1 MFTKNIFNQ
10 KSDAIVDLINK
21 INEADYKVKMEAL
34 KGGQVKLDKNKNN
47 KLDADDFK
55 ILRGE
60 KKKVEEASP
69 FDWKKPREPEVKGGS
84 GVKAGR
90 AYGGA
95 AQKSKPEQNDAD
107 DKKKKVDEEIDPND
121 VTTDTLA
128 GRVKGKSKN
137 PFLQSKVRL
146 DVPGNVKEEVEQVD
160 EALRTVS
167 THGKGEGE
175 HHAVV
180 KRDPEWNE
188 YQVHF
193 YKGGK
198 HMGEGPVS
206 HHDDKADAQSTAE
219 TEVKRMNA
227 KKNEEFNLED
237 IDPALVEEFMQSE
250 EFEQLDELSKK
261 TLKSYVGKAVDRVS
275 DTQFRAGKH
284 WEKGNKASA
293 DYESKETLKRM
304 RGIHK
309 ATSRMAKEDV
319 EQTDE
324 AATMQPKGPARV
336 DVPAYKRVNMK
347 PLSLKDVV
355 TKSTEKKSNQ
365 PNAVKEEAEQIDE
378 LSKKTLASY
387 AKKASSSSH
396 ENSASNLASR
406 AAYKL
411 GSNDADDGAKDDEKS
426 FRRSKGVGKAIDRLT
441 KEEVELDEA
450 KGSYELYHSQYSGAV
465 HHGLAH
471 HASKEGLS
479 VHDDD
484 YHQHVSMGPRKPAEG
499 ETVSHHIP
507 AKDTKGNDH
516 MIHMQVYNKG
526 GDNKPYE
533 LNTYSSKVPK
543 RHVKEESEQI
553 DELSKE
559 TLKSYQDKA
568 VKSSPGTRRGYQRII
583 GVARSAEKLKKEE
596 VEQVDEREL
605 SSGETA
611 EKERIV
617 HGMKKGLS
625 GFKARYGSRAKEVM
639 YATAT
644 KKAKE

>member
-1 MFTKNIFNQ
+1 MVSQLEKHYPYVNGTANLTEKYMFTKNIFNQ
-10 KSDAIVDLINK
+10 KPDAIVDLIND

-34 KGGQVKLDKNKNN
+34 KGNQHKIDKNKNG
-47 KLDADDFK
+47 KVDPHDFK

-60 KKKVEEASP
+60 KKVEEASP
-69 FDWKKPREPEVKGGS
+69 FDWKKPREPEAKGGS

-90 AYGGA
+90 AYGGS
-95 AQKSKPEQNDAD
+95 AQKSKPEQNDD
-107 DKKKKVDEEIDPND
+107 DKKK
-121 VTTDTLA
+121 
-128 GRVKGKSKN
+128 
-137 PFLQSKVRL
+137 
-146 DVPGNVKEEVEQVD
+146 VKEEIEQVD
-160 EALRTVS
+160 EAMRIVS
-167 THGKGEGE
+167 KHGVGTGE

-206 HHDDKADAQSTAE
+206 HHDDKADAQSTADS
-219 TEVKRMNA
+219 EVKRMNA
-227 KKNEEFNLED
+227 KKNEDFNLDD
-237 IDPALVEEFMQSE
+237 IDPALIEEFMQTE
-250 EFEQLDELSKK
+250 EFEQLDELSQEKLSAYMRAARK
-261 TLKSYVGKAVDRVS
+261 DMNKISGAGNPPEGSKRRARLDKRVTGYRKAW
-275 DTQFRAGKH
+275 A
-284 WEKGNKASA
+284 
-293 DYESKETLKRM
+293 KRDQQN
-304 RGIHK
+304 
-309 ATSRMAKEDV
+309 EEV

-355 TKSTEKKSNQ
+355 TKSTEKKNKL
-365 PNAVKEEAEQIDE
+365 PNAVKEESEQLDE
-378 LSKKTLASY
+378 LSKKTLSSY
-387 AKKASSSSH
+387 AKKATDDVSYHSFSAGLRSSKDP
-396 ENSASNLASR
+396 ERL
-406 AAYKL
+406 
-411 GSNDADDGAKDDEKS
+411 KDDKKAMS
-426 FRRSKGVGKAIDRLT
+426 RQSGVNKAIDRLA

-484 YHQHVSMGPRKPAEG
+484 YHRHVSMGPRKPAEG
-499 ETVSHHIP
+499 ETVSHHLP
-507 AKDTKGNDH
+507 AKDEKGNDH

-543 RHVKEESEQI
+543 RHVKEDSEQI

-568 VKSSPGTRRGYQRII
+568 VKSNPGTRRGYQRII

-596 VEQVDEREL
+596 FESIDEREL

-617 HGMKKGLS
+617 KGMKKGLA
-625 GFKARYGSRAKEVM
+625 GFKSRYGSRAKEVM